1 MEGSLNIG
9 PREDVE
15 YVIVADQ
22 QQFAQYASKTTTNW
36 NICVICKQAEIASK
50 DTAKSTIPKK

>member
-9 PREDVE
+9 PREGVE
-15 YVIVADQ
+15 YVIPADQ

-36 NICVICKQAEIASK
+36 NICVIREQAEIASK